1 MKSVKKILFL
11 PLLMLILFIT
21 SCEITGGTQNPP
33 ATEYEYKTP
42 ETDKLKLTTSYQ
54 GKEFIKDGI
63 GEVSVVR
70 YVDGDTS
77 MFKTSTGEIFTTR
90 YLGIN
95 TPESTYR
102 IEPWGFSASKQY
114 MTELWSLAQKIESF
128 HFQKHPSSLGEMY
141 EILKDQDAKMLDF
154 IKIVLQADTAEERTD
169 SNGRY
174 LAWVWLI
181 SKDGDSR
188 LLNLELAELAYAQVK
203 CETNALYYQ
212 SLLAAIQPLVL
223 AKVRIYGEKDPAYDY
238 NKEGVQMSIKEVRE
252 KYGTPEQIEAYSK
265 GGETTSTTGEL
276 IVSGAGTLVV
286 ISGTVVRKNGNTNA
300 YIQQYDEETNKYYG
314 IYVYGGYNTIN
325 KLLLGANV
333 EITAKIGYH
342 YGSLQLTDLTSD
354 KRIKLYNVNNE
365 IVYEDMLPED
375 VDDINNYS
383 QIGRLVRVS
392 NLKVTGYKDADNT
405 NAFSIY
411 TSYVDSNGKTQK
423 LDIRVD
429 SGIIL
434 RDPDGKQIKS
444 GAYFPNKTIDS
455 LIAIIGYY
463 NWESSNITY
472 SEGRIQLMLTDMA
485 DIVFSE

>member
-21 SCEITGGTQNPP
+21 GCEITGGTQTPP

-42 ETDKLKLTTSYQ
+42 ETDKLKLTASYQ

-77 MFKTSTGEIFTTR
+77 MFRTSTGEIFTTR

-102 IEPWGFSASKQY
+102 IEPWGFSASKQNK
-114 MTELWSLAQKIESF
+114 EII
-128 HFQKHPSSLGEMY
+128 GECL
-141 EILKDQDAKMLDF
+141 ENGG
-154 IKIVLQADTAEERTD
+154 KIVLQADNSEERTD

-203 CETNALYYQ
+203 CETSALYYQ
-212 SLLAAIQPLVL
+212 NLLNAIQPLVL
-223 AKVRIYGEKDPAYDY
+223 AKVRVYGEKDPAYDY

-333 EITAKIGYH
+333 EITAKIGYY

-429 SGIIL
+429 SGIVL
-434 RDPDGKQIKS
+434 RDPNGQQIKS
-444 GAYFPNKTIDS
+444 GAYFQNKTIES
-455 LIAIIGYY
+455 IIAVIGYY

>member
-33 ATEYEYKTP
+33 AGGTQNPPATEYEYKTP
-42 ETDKLKLTTSYQ
+42 ETDKLKLTASYQ

-102 IEPWGFSASKQY
+102 IEPWGFSASKQN
-114 MTELWSLAQKIESF
+114 K
-128 HFQKHPSSLGEMY
+128 
-141 EILKDQDAKMLDF
+141 EIISECLENGG
-154 IKIVLQADTAEERTD
+154 KIVLQADTAEERTD

-333 EITAKIGYH
+333 EITAKIGYY

-429 SGIIL
+429 SGVIL

-444 GAYFPNKTIDS
+444 GAYFQNKTIES
-455 LIAIIGYY
+455 IIAIIGYY

>member
-42 ETDKLKLTTSYQ
+42 ETDKLKLTASYQ

-102 IEPWGFSASKQY
+102 IEPWGFSASKQN
-114 MTELWSLAQKIESF
+114 K
-128 HFQKHPSSLGEMY
+128 
-141 EILKDQDAKMLDF
+141 EIISECLENGG
-154 IKIVLQADTAEERTD
+154 KIVLQADTAEERTD

-333 EITAKIGYH
+333 EITAKIGYY

-354 KRIKLYNVNNE
+354 RRIKLYNLNGEVNS
-365 IVYEDMLPED
+365 YEKMEASE
-375 VDDINNYS
+375 VNDINNYS
-383 QIGRLVRVS
+383 QIGRLVQIS
-392 NLKVTGYKDADNT
+392 NLTVTGYSDADNT
-405 NAFSIY
+405 NAISIY
-411 TSYVDSNGKTQK
+411 TSYTDAYGKSGK

-429 SGIIL
+429 SGVVL
-434 RDPDGKQIKS
+434 YDPEGKQIKS
-444 GAYFPNKTIDS
+444 GSYFVGKKIES
-455 LIAIIGYY
+455 IIGIIGYY

-472 SEGRIQLMLTDMA
+472 SKGRIQIMLTSMD

>member
-33 ATEYEYKTP
+33 AGGTQTPPATEYEYKTP
-42 ETDKLKLTTSYQ
+42 ETDKLKLTASYQ

-102 IEPWGFSASKQY
+102 IEPWGFSASKQNK
-114 MTELWSLAQKIESF
+114 EII
-128 HFQKHPSSLGEMY
+128 GECL
-141 EILKDQDAKMLDF
+141 ENGG
-154 IKIVLQADTAEERTD
+154 KIVLQADTSEGRTD

-333 EITAKIGYH
+333 EITAKIGYY

-444 GAYFPNKTIDS
+444 GAYFQNKTIES
-455 LIAIIGYY
+455 IIAIIGYY